1 MVGWVFPEREG
12 CRSLARYPTNHVF
25 LRANMDKRL
34 TPPPTIHGDVYETT
48 HRTSGLPGFAL
59 NLRTHEG
66 EPFRLWKSTRGKLRR
81 ALFYFRTLDRAVIN
95 ALIPPGPAITPKTE
109 KPPEAAR
116 PRPDVPDTLKPSMSL
131 RERINARK
139 SR

>member
-1 MVGWVFPEREG
+1 
-12 CRSLARYPTNHVF
+12 
-25 LRANMDKRL
+25 MDKRL
-34 TPPPTIHGDVYETT
+34 TPPPTVHGVVYETSN
-48 HRTSGLPGFAL
+48 RLGVPGYAL

-66 EPFRLWKSTRGKLRR
+66 EPFRIWKRSLGRLRR
-81 ALFYFRTLDRAVIN
+81 SLFYFRTLDRSVIN

-109 KPPEAAR
+109 KPVEAAP
-116 PRPDVPDTLKPSMSL
+116 PRPDTLKPSMSL